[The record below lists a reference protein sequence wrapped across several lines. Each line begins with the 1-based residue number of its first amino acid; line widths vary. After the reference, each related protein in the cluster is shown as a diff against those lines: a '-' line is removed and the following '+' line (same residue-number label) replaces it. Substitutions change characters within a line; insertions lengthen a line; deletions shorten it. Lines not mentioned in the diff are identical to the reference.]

1 MAHFAQLDDNNV
13 VTNVIVIANSDTS
26 DENGNEVESI
36 GVAFCQNLLGGRWV
50 QTSYNGK
57 IKKRYAVIG
66 GTYDPTLDAFI
77 YPKRYPSWVLNP
89 QTADWEAPVPKPSD
103 GKPYSWDEE
112 TLSWVEVLPEIN

>member
-36 GVAFCQNLLGGRWV
+36 GAAFCQNLLGGRWL

-57 IKKRYAVIG
+57 IRKRYAVIG

-77 YPKRYPSWVLNP
+77 YPKQYPSWVLNP
-89 QTADWEAPVPKPSD
+89 QTANWEAPIPKPND
-103 GKPYSWDEE
+103 GKTYSWDED